1 MSLSSE
7 VFQQGP
13 IGPGRLAQLACVL
26 EVMAP
31 KPGNVHRLADL
42 PGLRLVNF
50 LASALAIGEPLDRA
64 AAIGIGAAVEQAIA
78 ATRRLV
84 ATNTNLGMVL
94 LLAPL
99 AAVPATRDLREA
111 VNAVL
116 DATNVND
123 ARAVYRA
130 IRLAQPGGLG
140 AVTDQDVRDEP
151 TLPLRAVMAMA
162 ADRDLV
168 ARQYANGFREVF
180 DDGLPALAESLRLGR
195 SVETSIVAAH
205 LTLLSRYPDSLIARK
220 TGPEAALEVSRRAGE
235 VLAAGWPD
243 DAEAVR
249 MCAEFDAWLRDPSRR
264 HNPGTTADVVTAC
277 VFAGLRD
284 GLIAVSDRRNPTTV
298 TGSIA

>member
-220 TGPEAALEVSRRAGE
+220 TGPEAASRSRA
-235 VLAAGWPD
+235 APARSWPPAGPTTL
-243 DAEAVR
+243 R
-249 MCAEFDAWLRDPSRR
+249 RSGCARNSTHGFATP
-264 HNPGTTADVVTAC
+264 PVVTTPAPP
-277 VFAGLRD
+277 
-284 GLIAVSDRRNPTTV
+284 PTLSPHASSPDSAT
-298 TGSIA
+298 A